1 MPILPRSKRLAWQ
14 AEIKVQGGRLIN
26 DSARYKTKEW
36 TAIRDVVRYQEPI
49 CRICQREATFYI
61 DHIKPVKQ
69 GGAFLDRENLQGL
82 CKHCHNVKSGQ
93 ERHTNKKQ

>member
-1 MPILPRSKRLAWQ
+1 MKA
-14 AEIKVQGGRLIN
+14 QGGRLVN
-26 DSARYKTKEW
+26 DSERYNNPIWRKLSRLVKYE
-36 TAIRDVVRYQEPI
+36 EPI
-49 CRICQREATFYI
+49 CRICQREATYYT
-61 DHIKPVKQ
+61 DHIQPVKQ